1 LPEVTVVAPK
11 PPDAQQIS
19 WAAGTLPFVHFA
31 AAVHVRLRTR
41 QPCKPNV
48 LIIFTTEPQRLMD
61 DVAARKPRLLGFQY
75 IANIPKVK
83 TMDHPIQAWYV
94 TGSQGTG
101 GVETDDIWAHYPI
114 GSISDYVA
122 MATLSQTRI
131 IDGCGELPSILDL
144 MAPDCKSE
152 KSEAIT
158 GGDMAYLRALY
169 SIDMRK
175 ELFLQRAEIE
185 SRMMQEFA
193 GRGRPSPGSLRER
206 EGLHCC
212 ARPVDRTDNAGL
224 RLLVVQPCN
233 PVAVRAEHNIAFARK
248 RAEHLRRR

>member
-1 LPEVTVVAPK
+1 
-11 PPDAQQIS
+11 
-19 WAAGTLPFVHFA
+19 
-31 AAVHVRLRTR
+31 
-41 QPCKPNV
+41 
-48 LIIFTTEPQRLMD
+48 MD
-61 DVAARKPRLLGFQY
+61 DVAARKPRLLGYQY

-101 GVETDDIWAHYPI
+101 GVETDDIWGTQPPRDIGKRLSLGVSSHILFVLVVIDTNKVTDYPI

-185 SRMMQEFA
+185 NRMMQEFA
-193 GRGRPSPGSLRER
+193 GRGRP
-206 EGLHCC
+206 
-212 ARPVDRTDNAGL
+212 
-224 RLLVVQPCN
+224 
-233 PVAVRAEHNIAFARK
+233 VRDSQ
-248 RAEHLRRR
+248 

>member
-1 LPEVTVVAPK
+1 
-11 PPDAQQIS
+11 
-19 WAAGTLPFVHFA
+19 
-31 AAVHVRLRTR
+31 
-41 QPCKPNV
+41 
-48 LIIFTTEPQRLMD
+48 MD
-61 DVAARKPRLLGFQY
+61 DVDT
-75 IANIPKVK
+75 NKV
-83 TMDHPIQAWYV
+83 
-94 TGSQGTG
+94 
-101 GVETDDIWAHYPI
+101 TDYPI

-185 SRMMQEFA
+185 SRMMQ
-193 GRGRPSPGSLRER
+193 GLRGRFATANDPRPT
-206 EGLHCC
+206 GL
-212 ARPVDRTDNAGL
+212 
-224 RLLVVQPCN
+224 
-233 PVAVRAEHNIAFARK
+233 
-248 RAEHLRRR
+248 